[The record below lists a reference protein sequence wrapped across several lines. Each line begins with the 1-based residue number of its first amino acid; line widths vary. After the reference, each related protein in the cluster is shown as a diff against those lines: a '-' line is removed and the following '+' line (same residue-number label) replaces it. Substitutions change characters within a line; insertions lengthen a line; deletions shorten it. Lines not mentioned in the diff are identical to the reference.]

1 MLVSWMYLRP
11 KYHWTQILVSI
22 ALMFLTVGL
31 TICQGVLICIGGLGL
46 LVVSDFVTD
55 KNYPALDRAKGD
67 GFMIAGATLYGFSTF
82 DSIFNLPNPLMDII
96 SANATEEFFVRKR
109 PLYEVVGQL
118 GMWGFI
124 INGIQASGM
133 EWRDMKQVPWN
144 GGISE
149 PFMRLFFLDF
159 IEHRYHNIVGLLM
172 AYTAAM
178 VILYTIAPMLYRLAS
193 AAFFNLSLLSSD
205 FFGLLF
211 GGFIESPEICP
222 HN

>member
-1 MLVSWMYLRP
+1 M
-11 KYHWTQILVSI
+11 
-22 ALMFLTVGL
+22 
-31 TICQGVLICIGGLGL
+31 
-46 LVVSDFVTD
+46 
-55 KNYPALDRAKGD
+55 
-67 GFMIAGATLYGFSTF
+67 
-82 DSIFNLPNPLMDII
+82 MDII

-124 INGIQASGM
+124 INGIQASGL
-133 EWRDMKQVPWN
+133 EWRDMTEVPWN
-144 GGISE
+144 GGISKL
-149 PFMRLFFLDF
+149 FMRSSWISLDV
-159 IEHRYHNIVGLLM
+159 YCDLVGLLM

-211 GGFIESPEICP
+211 GEFVKSLKV
-222 HN
+222 